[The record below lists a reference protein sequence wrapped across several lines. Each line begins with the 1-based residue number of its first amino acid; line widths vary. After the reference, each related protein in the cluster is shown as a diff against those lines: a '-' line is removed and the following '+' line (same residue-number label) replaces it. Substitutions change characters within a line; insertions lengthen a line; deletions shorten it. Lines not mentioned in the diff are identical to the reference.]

1 MSKLEKQVD
10 EYGFLGEEFLL
21 WLWFSAEKRGGTHEV
36 ADQNGEEQRVGITLD
51 RTLEFYDGE
60 GGVKVGVRGDA
71 PTRAPEAREALRRGM
86 RLSRAGLL
94 VTMGEETVELQLDG
108 PTFELRSLKGE
119 KPEADT
125 AEERDA
131 AVLAMLFGIAD
142 ALERVY
148 RTFLDQRLDKTFE
161 STLGAEMK
169 RWAKSDKIPKAA
181 KNERVAAAED
191 DE

>member
-21 WLWFSAEKRGGTHEV
+21 WLWFCAEKRGGMHEI
-36 ADQNGEEQRVGITLD
+36 ADANGEELRVGVTLD
-51 RTLEFYDGE
+51 RTLEFHDPE

-94 VTMGEETVELQLDG
+94 VSFGESTVELQLDG

-119 KPEADT
+119 KPEADNV
-125 AEERDA
+125 EERDQ
-131 AVLAMLFGIAD
+131 AVLAMLFSVAD

-148 RTFLDQRLDKTFE
+148 RNFLAERLEKTFD
-161 STLGAEMK
+161 STLGAELK
-169 RWAKSDKIPKAA
+169 RWAKSTTIPKAA
-181 KNERVAAAED
+181 RSTREAVA
-191 DE
+191 DEE

>member
-1 MSKLEKQVD
+1 VSKLEKQVD

-21 WLWFSAEKRGGTHEV
+21 WLWFCAEKRGGMHEI
-36 ADQNGEEQRVGITLD
+36 ADPNGEEQRVGVTLD
-51 RTLEFYDGE
+51 RTLEFHDPE

-94 VTMGEETVELQLDG
+94 VSFGENTVELQLDG

-131 AVLAMLFGIAD
+131 AVLAMLFAVAD
-142 ALERVY
+142 AIERVF
-148 RTFLDQRLDKTFE
+148 RNFLEERLDKAFDAA
-161 STLGAEMK
+161 LGAELK
-169 RWAKSDKIPKAA
+169 RWARSTAIPKAA
-181 KNERVAAAED
+181 RPERAAAVAD
-191 DE
+191 DD